1 MSIFTRL
8 SAAVVAFNQNT
19 EVDLN
24 VVRVLRAK
32 NPVEVRPGMTALDA
46 ALEANHLDDGQES
59 VATFEIENIDGTKE
73 FVDENYICQGG
84 QTLIVSVNRDS
95 KG

>member
-8 SAAVVAFNQNT
+8 SAAVKTFNT
-19 EVDLN
+19 PVDVN
-24 VVRVLRAK
+24 IVKVKRSA
-32 NPVEVRPGMTALDA
+32 NAVEVKPGMTAMESAVL
-46 ALEANHLDDGQES
+46 ANHLDGGQENI
-59 VATFEIENIDGTKE
+59 ATFQIENLDGTKE
-73 FVDENYICQGG
+73 FVDATYICQGG

>member
-8 SAAVVAFNQNT
+8 SAAVKTFNT
-19 EVDLN
+19 PVDVN
-24 VVRVLRAK
+24 IVKVVRSA
-32 NPVEVRPGMTALDA
+32 NPIEVKPGMTAMESAVL
-46 ALEANHLDDGQES
+46 ANHLDEGQENI
-59 VATFEIENIDGTKE
+59 ATFQIENLDGTKE
-73 FVDENYICQGG
+73 FVDANYICQGG